1 MGPKAAS
8 LFFSLLFSVGLSGF
22 VAGAGTGTGSG
33 SGAEAPEGLV
43 LGVPTC
49 GHLGSS
55 GSVAYI
61 VPIGAEVSSVSFA
74 LNWRSSGEMN
84 LAILDPQGRRVEPS
98 CHSEE
103 TAKHYALEGPE
114 AGNWTVVVE
123 SENKSSG
130 DYCLTATPSY
140 RFRQSSPGDSY
151 QARFNGLYR
160 DSATKGE
167 DGLIDYVTFAAGVN
181 VKSPGNYSAFAVL
194 YDTQSGQR
202 IYLRNESYLNA
213 GAKFLDFYIFPIS
226 SPGPYRHRLQE
237 LVLYNG
243 EGKKVDVSDA
253 RYTTRSYEQENVR
266 LWSARLN
273 GRYGDRGLD
282 TNSDGFYDFLTVEV
296 GVDVAEQGNY
306 SLMGTLYDSDG
317 RQVVW
322 SVAYANLSAGSHVMH
337 MDFDGKTINLHK
349 FNGTYAVSELVL
361 LRGDSRVEEGLALED
376 SAPDAYITG
385 RYSYGQFVDPAWPER
400 VLSGS
405 GSGELLF
412 TFIVKSVL
420 PVYEGRYSYDLVG
433 VNMPPISSN
442 WTVKSSEG
450 GYAYDLPGVHM
461 PAKPNDF
468 SVTATGVK
476 NLNVGVK
483 QDRSGMPQMASAIQ
497 NRSWVSVQARAGE
510 DGSAVVESEYI
521 SPGRYQFK
529 VFGEAAGNATEVGL
543 EMRVVKKLVISG
555 DFRLALNM
563 SGFPEGSYSVDA
575 KALNGSFR
583 FDEIR
588 LDA

>member
-1 MGPKAAS
+1 MGSQAAF
-8 LFFSLLFSVGLSGF
+8 LFFIIFIAVVFSVG
-22 VAGAGTGTGSG
+22 V
-33 SGAEAPEGLV
+33 SGAEAQEGLV

-49 GHLGSS
+49 GHLGS
-55 GSVAYI
+55 GSMAYI
-61 VPIGAEVSSVSFA
+61 VPVGADISSISFG
-74 LNWRSSGEMN
+74 LNWRSSGEMS
-84 LAILDPQGRRVEPS
+84 LAILDPQGRRVEPP
-98 CHSEE
+98 CRLEK
-103 TAKHYALEGPE
+103 TARHYALESPE
-114 AGNWTVVVE
+114 AGNWTAVVE

-130 DYCLTATPSY
+130 DYCLVATPSY
-140 RFRQSSPGDSY
+140 RFRQLSPGDSY

-160 DSATKGE
+160 DFATKGE
-167 DGLIDYVTFAAGVN
+167 DGLIDYITFAAGVN
-181 VKSPGNYSAFAVL
+181 VKSPGNYSALAVL
-194 YDTQSGQR
+194 YDTRSGQR
-202 IYLRNESYLNA
+202 IYLRNEGYLNA
-213 GAKFLDFYIFPIS
+213 GAKFLNFYILPVS
-226 SPGPYRHRLQE
+226 SPGPYKLQE
-237 LVLYNG
+237 LVLYDG
-243 EGKKVDVSDA
+243 EGKKIDVSDA
-253 RYTTRSYEQENVR
+253 KFTTGSYEQENVR

-282 TNSDGFYDFLTVEV
+282 TNGDGFYDFLTVDV
-296 GVDVAEQGNY
+296 GVDVAQPGNY
-306 SLMGTLYDSDG
+306 SLMGTLYDSEG

-322 SVAYANLSAGSHVMH
+322 SVSYANLSAGSHVMH

-361 LRGDSRVEEGLALED
+361 SRGDSRVEEGLALEG
-376 SAPDAYITG
+376 SAPDAYVTG

-412 TFIVKSVL
+412 TFIVRSVL

-483 QDRSGMPQMASAIQ
+483 QDRSGMPQMASSIQ
-497 NRSWVSVQARAGE
+497 NRSWISAQAGAGE
-510 DGSAVVESEYI
+510 DGSAVVKSEYI

-529 VFGEAAGNATEVGL
+529 IFGEAAGNATEVGL
-543 EMRVVKKLVISG
+543 EMKVVKKLVIRG